1 MLFHP
6 RHYDSLY
13 QRFARLFQRR
23 VDPNGKLLIEV
34 LRASDGYR
42 DEIGLATLYRL
53 DPQAGLQPG
62 RGATQPL
69 YAGFVAQ
76 NGAQPEP
83 TFA

>member
-1 MLFHP
+1 MLYDTQ
-6 RHYDSLY
+6 RYDSLY
-13 QRFARLFQRR
+13 QRVARLFERR

-42 DEIGLATLYRL
+42 DEVGLAALYRL
-53 DPQAGLQPG
+53 DPQAG

-69 YAGFVAQ
+69 YAGFVAPR
-76 NGAQPEP
+76 GAKPEP